1 MEIQEIKARLSIQ
14 TVLDHYGLRPNQS
27 NMLRC
32 PFHADKTPS
41 MQIYPRTN
49 TAYCFSTAC
58 RVHGKKLDVID
69 LIQHQEQLTK
79 HQAILKAQQMTE
91 PNSSAPSSDES
102 KNGSSVNEGKALSR
116 TAVLTKFYQSCLQG
130 MARSEKAQQYAKDRQ
145 LNYELLGIGFISA
158 DFGRSWNEPL
168 KQSAVKLG
176 LMQERKGKVV
186 PKLRSCLML
195 PMKNASGKVIDIYA
209 RSLQDDSYP
218 RHFYLPQGQQGLYP
232 QYPKPETER
241 LILTESILDAATL
254 LQDKTISQQYAILAL
269 YGTNGFTKEHEQAIQ
284 SLPSLQEVIFF
295 LDGDEAGRKAVS
307 KYADVIQALRAD
319 VKLTAVA
326 TPEGEDV
333 NSLLQ
338 GHEPVILE
346 HLLNDRQAISSSTL
360 FLSSEKRATDAPL
373 PNRPPSDDNS
383 ATSTAS
389 SDAALPNRPPLGEA
403 APEASSYR
411 LHTENTE
418 LLFFESPWLQIT
430 VLGGIKV
437 AGLDRLRVTVK
448 LEPAQATP
456 GKRYLPVRHSLD
468 LYHAGQVQQLVMQVT
483 ERLEVSSREAMVTFS
498 ELTASLERYRHRRLE
513 ALQPKAEEKPTMSGQ
528 EKQAALDYLK
538 APDLLS
544 RLQGDIQATGLIGE
558 QTNALVAY
566 LVYTSR
572 KRESPLHL
580 MCLGQSGTGK
590 TYLQERVSALMPEE
604 ECLEITTLSEN
615 AFYYFQREELKGKLI
630 LIEDLDGAE
639 AVLYPLRELQSKKR
653 ISKTVTLKDNK
664 GNLKTVSLRVEGP
677 VSVSGCTTREKLYED
692 NANRCLLL
700 YVDQSDEQDAQIM
713 TYQRKL
719 SAGLID
725 TPQQQTLIHQLRNVQ
740 RLLRPVKVVNP
751 YAELIQLPPQV
762 FKPRRT
768 MLLLLSFLETVTFLH
783 QYQREVKQDA
793 TGTPYIATAPEDVA
807 AAFRL
812 LREVLFAKSDELTQA
827 SRSFLEQLNTYV
839 REQNSETFYTGHVR
853 KSLRLNPNN
862 VKRYLREL
870 VAYGYVKIVG
880 GSRHKGFEYQVADP
894 KEYETLKSAIDEQ
907 LAQILTNINQTLVGQ

>member
-1 MEIQEIKARLSIQ
+1 MEIAEIKARLSIQ
-14 TVLDHYGLRPNQS
+14 TVLSHYGLKVNQS
-27 NMLRC
+27 NMLCC

-41 MQIYPRTN
+41 MQIYPKTN

-58 RVHGKKLDVID
+58 RLHGKKLDVID
-69 LIQHQEQLTK
+69 LIQEHEQLTQ
-79 HQAILKAQQMTE
+79 HRAILKAQQMIE
-91 PNSSAPSSDES
+91 PTQPPSDTSDER
-102 KNGSSVNEGKALSR
+102 KNAGIPHEGKALSR

-130 MARSEKAQQYAKDRQ
+130 MTRSLKAQQYAQDRQ
-145 LNYELLGIGFISA
+145 LNYEYLGIGFISA
-158 DFGRSWNEPL
+158 DFGRSWNDPL

-176 LMQERKGKVV
+176 LMQERKGKIV

-195 PMKNASGKVIDIYA
+195 PMKNAAGKVVDIYA

-232 QYPKPETER
+232 HYPKPETER
-241 LILTESILDAATL
+241 LVLTESLLDAATL
-254 LQDKTISQQYAILAL
+254 LQDKSLSQVYGMLAL

-284 SLPSLQEVIFF
+284 GLANLQEIIFF
-295 LDGDEAGRKAVS
+295 LDGDEAGRKAVA
-307 KYADVIQALRAD
+307 KYADQLQALRPD

-338 GHEPVILE
+338 GHTPVILE
-346 HLLNDRQAISSSTL
+346 HLLNERQAIGSPTL
-360 FLSSEKRATDAPL
+360 FLSSEKT
-373 PNRPPSDDNS
+373 
-383 ATSTAS
+383 
-389 SDAALPNRPPLGEA
+389 
-403 APEASSYR
+403 PEASPVAPPLTDDSAATQPPSEETSPSSEYR

-418 LLFFESPWLQIT
+418 LLFFTSPWLQVT
-430 VLGGIKV
+430 VLGGIKI

-448 LEPAQATP
+448 VEPAQATP
-456 GKRYLPVRHSLD
+456 GKRHLPVRHSLD
-468 LYHAGQVQQLVMQVT
+468 LYHSGQVQQLVIQVA
-483 ERLEVSSREAMVTFS
+483 ERLEVSSREAMYTLS

-513 ALQPKAEEKPTMSGQ
+513 ALQPKAEEKPTLSGA
-528 EKQAALDYLK
+528 EKQAALDYLQS
-538 APDLLS
+538 PQLLT
-544 RLQGDIQATGLIGE
+544 RLSSDIRATGLIGE
-558 QTNALVAY
+558 ETNALIAY

-590 TYLQERVSALMPEE
+590 TYLQEKVSALMPEE
-604 ECLEITTLSEN
+604 ERLEITTLSEN

-639 AVLYPLRELQSKKR
+639 GVLYPLRELQSKKR

-700 YVDQSDEQDAQIM
+700 YVDQSDTQDGQIM
-713 TYQRKL
+713 AYQRKL
-719 SAGLID
+719 SAGLVNAGE
-725 TPQQQTLIHQLRNVQ
+725 QHTLIHQLQNVQ
-740 RLLRPVKVVNP
+740 RLLRPIKIVNP

-768 MLLLLSFLETVTFLH
+768 MLLLLSFIETVTFLH

-793 TGTPYIATAPEDVA
+793 TGTPYLQTAPDDVA

-827 SRSFLEQLNTYV
+827 SRSFLEQLTAYTK
-839 REQNSETFYTGHVR
+839 EQNRETFYARHVR
-853 KSLRLNPNN
+853 KHLRLNPNN
-862 VKRYLREL
+862 LKRYLREL
-870 VAYGYVKIVG
+870 VSYGQVKIVG
-880 GSRHKGFEYQVADP
+880 GSRHKGFEYQIVAP
-894 KEYETLKSAIDEQ
+894 KEYEGLKSAIDEQ
-907 LAQILTNINQTLVGQ
+907 LAAILLKINESVGQ